1 MWQFE
6 NAIHKARCQV
16 WQNEKLNRFE
26 MEDLDEKLRKVYV
39 SFENGT
45 IGSNDALAK
54 VARLLKSTN
63 IDFLENLRDAFK
75 EQN

>member
-45 IGSNDALAK
+45 IGANDALAK